1 MACIIAVCM
10 CIPVFA
16 DTETASVQDSAGNI
30 LISGDNVLLPS
41 APFFGAFAAGKTV
54 DLNSAESE
62 GSVFAAGQNISAS
75 GASIGE
81 SLYVAGN
88 GIMLNNVDV
97 QGNIFAAG
105 SDLSLIG
112 ESQANGVYMAGS
124 KITFEGETNALCLA
138 AEEVSVKGYI
148 HGDVSITADNVEIGN
163 GTVILGKL
171 EVVGSKEPVIPEDA
185 QIGDFEFSVKS
196 EAGEDAAEA
205 AAKLSIGSMILKK
218 IGSCFYWIIAMAA
231 FGMILC
237 WLFNDHLQGAVDMIK
252 TRTSGMILAG
262 VIGYLCIPIAA
273 LILCV
278 TCIFAPIAGLLML
291 AYVLLLCAGL
301 AFTGA
306 SLARLVFPNM
316 NRFLSALIGIA
327 VLEAVRLIP
336 VIGFLVAVAADMYLV
351 GYVIVALWDNRLK
364 RKSSAEVIS
373 D

>member
-1 MACIIAVCM
+1 MAALVAVSM
-10 CIPVFA
+10 CVPVFA
-16 DTETASVQDSAGNI
+16 DAETESVQDSAGNI

-54 DLNSAESE
+54 DLGDAESE
-62 GSVFAAGQNISAS
+62 GSVFAAGQDISAS

-97 QGNIFAAG
+97 QGNLFAAG
-105 SDLSLIG
+105 SNISMIG
-112 ESQANGVYMAGS
+112 ESEANGVYMAGS
-124 KITFEGETNALCLA
+124 KITFEGESNALCLA
-138 AEEVSVKGYI
+138 ASTVSVKGYI
-148 HGDVSITADNVEIGN
+148 HGDVNITADNVEIGN
-163 GTVILGKL
+163 GTIILGKL
-171 EVVGSKEPVIPEDA
+171 KVTGSNEPVIPDDA
-185 QIGDFEFSVKS
+185 QIGDYEFSAASK
-196 EAGEDAAEA
+196 AGEDAAEA
-205 AAKLSIGSMILKK
+205 AAKVSIGSMILKK

-237 WLFNDHLQGAVDMIK
+237 WLFNDHLQGAVDLIK
-252 TRTSGMILAG
+252 NRTAGMILTG
-262 VIGYLCIPIAA
+262 VIGYFCIPVAALLLCI
-273 LILCV
+273 
-278 TCIFAPIAGLLML
+278 TCIFAPIAGLLTL

-336 VIGFLVAVAADMYLV
+336 VIGFIVAIAADMYLI
-351 GYVIVALWDNRLK
+351 GYVIIALWDHRLQ
-364 RKSSAEVIS
+364 RKSSAEVTA